1 MYNRG
6 WLFLLVCI
14 PGCVSLYIWKNINF
28 FAVIVVGRLMCRFC
42 IFCIVSFYNW
52 GIEFCVSPK
61 HSMLPFRVW
70 NLWVRINVLFWNND
84 DQVSIEDALS
94 EQPVVHNVQWGD
106 IKLVATSDPL
116 LKLSHIYKLQNSAIY
131 IED

>member
-1 MYNRG
+1 
-6 WLFLLVCI
+6 
-14 PGCVSLYIWKNINF
+14 
-28 FAVIVVGRLMCRFC
+28 
-42 IFCIVSFYNW
+42 
-52 GIEFCVSPK
+52 
-61 HSMLPFRVW
+61 MLPFRVW